1 MCVLRELLQERTD
14 MLESA
19 LFSGSFIP
27 MGEKVLLAIRVIIKS
42 VWEGNK
48 KKIINR
54 MGNNEEIRD
63 GSSSTA

>member
-1 MCVLRELLQERTD
+1 MRVLHELLQERTD

-19 LFSGSFIP
+19 LFSGSFIL
-27 MGEKVLLAIRVIIKS
+27 MREKVLLAIRVIIKS
-42 VWEGNK
+42 IWESN

-63 GSSSTA
+63 RSSSTE

>member
-1 MCVLRELLQERTD
+1 MRVLHELLRERTD

-19 LFSGSFIP
+19 LFSGSFILTR
-27 MGEKVLLAIRVIIKS
+27 EKVLLAIRVIIKS
-42 VWEGNK
+42 IWESN

-63 GSSSTA
+63 GSSSTE